1 MEAPTLRRRRDNQ
14 RDRVGRCG
22 KSLASAASSAL
33 LPAYNSNASPGSFG
47 RPRSNESVDALEGLL
62 QNEFAE
68 FGKH

>member
-1 MEAPTLRRRRDNQ
+1 VRQVFGLS
-14 RDRVGRCG
+14 GI
-22 KSLASAASSAL
+22 ASVASRL
-33 LPAYNSNASPGSFG
+33 QLEASPGSFG